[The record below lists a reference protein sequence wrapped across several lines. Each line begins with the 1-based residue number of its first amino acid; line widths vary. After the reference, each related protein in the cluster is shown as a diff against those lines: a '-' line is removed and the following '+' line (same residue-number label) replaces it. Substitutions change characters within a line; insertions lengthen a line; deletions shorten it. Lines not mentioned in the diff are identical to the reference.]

1 MFSKV
6 SEILS
11 DNQAIVCETKMTTI
25 SGFHSAVSGIHRGM
39 DAVRRDAQVIAT
51 KEISGSVS
59 DKEVT
64 KALVDLK
71 SSSLQVEASVKAL
84 SVQNDVLGSLLDE
97 MA

>member
-1 MFSKV
+1 
-6 SEILS
+6 
-11 DNQAIVCETKMTTI
+11 
-25 SGFHSAVSGIHRGM
+25 M

-84 SVQNDVLGSLLDE
+84 SVQNKVLGSLLDE

>member
-1 MFSKV
+1 MV
-6 SEILS
+6 
-11 DNQAIVCETKMTTI
+11 AI
-25 SGFHSAVSGIHRGM
+25 
-39 DAVRRDAQVIAT
+39 RRDAQVIAT
-51 KEISGSVS
+51 KETSGPVL

-64 KALVDLK
+64 RALIDLK

>member
-1 MFSKV
+1 
-6 SEILS
+6 
-11 DNQAIVCETKMTTI
+11 
-25 SGFHSAVSGIHRGM
+25 M

-51 KEISGSVS
+51 KEISGSVL